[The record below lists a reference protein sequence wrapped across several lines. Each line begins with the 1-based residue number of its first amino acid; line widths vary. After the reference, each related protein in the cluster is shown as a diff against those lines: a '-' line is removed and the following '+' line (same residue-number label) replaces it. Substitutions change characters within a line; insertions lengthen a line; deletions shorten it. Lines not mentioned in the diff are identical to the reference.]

1 MHEFNSTAK
10 YAFVKCQKTLG
21 IDFLK
26 NVLNKT
32 ITLNRVLTEAKSFL
46 DWNSNT
52 MSHLLTHAHRKRHP
66 AKIQHKVLCCFCS
79 FFGVFADLFQSLPAT
94 AHSRI
99 KKNSIDF
106 YNLALSYNYQSFCSA
121 PIMQLYTDHLSDF
134 VAHIKIYVSFPPLNL
149 KPLTIRRELVN
160 RGTYFTIARFEFV
173 PIFLFRSKAEI
184 MPLLTW

>member
-1 MHEFNSTAK
+1 
-10 YAFVKCQKTLG
+10 
-21 IDFLK
+21 
-26 NVLNKT
+26 
-32 ITLNRVLTEAKSFL
+32 
-46 DWNSNT
+46 

-66 AKIQHKVLCCFCS
+66 AKIQHKILCCFCS
-79 FFGVFADLFQSLPAT
+79 FFFGVFADLFQSLPAT

-160 RGTYFTIARFEFV
+160 RGTYLTIARFEFV
-173 PIFLFRSKAEI
+173 LIFLFRSKAKSCHC
-184 MPLLTW
+184 LLDKSFSSIFAIRLQGTNIAH

>member
-1 MHEFNSTAK
+1 M
-10 YAFVKCQKTLG
+10 L
-21 IDFLK
+21 
-26 NVLNKT
+26 
-32 ITLNRVLTEAKSFL
+32 
-46 DWNSNT
+46 
-52 MSHLLTHAHRKRHP
+52 
-66 AKIQHKVLCCFCS
+66 

-160 RGTYFTIARFEFV
+160 RGTYLTIARFEFV

-184 MPLLTW
+184 MPLLT